1 MVVTGGLRAS
11 DEKGHTVRGCV
22 DRASLAMIVKERE
35 FVISFSF
42 ECVCTGVA

>member
-1 MVVTGGLRAS
+1 MVVAGGLRAS
-11 DEKGHTVRGCV
+11 DEEGHAVRGCV
-22 DRASLAMIVKERE
+22 DRACRAVIVTERE